1 MVENLTNTSTLDL
14 EAVDVTNTR
23 SLNARGVQYSTPVRA
38 VTRAFA
44 ARMDLPGNV
53 PWALRNDRTGAILDE
68 ERPIGEEIESGARVV
83 LTPRSHL
90 GCAG

>member
-1 MVENLTNTSTLDL
+1 MVENLTDTTTLDL

-23 SLNARGVQYSTPVRA
+23 SLNARGIQQTTPVGSVA
-38 VTRAFA
+38 RAFA
-44 ARMDLPGNV
+44 SRMDLPGNV

-68 ERPIGEEIESGARVV
+68 ERPIGEEIKTGDRVV

-90 GCAG
+90 GAAT